1 MATKLEVPV
10 IREIK
15 IGEKDYL
22 ASMVPHPNLPP
33 RFVLRQKRHKHED
46 SVEMA
51 SLLNGISKP
60 AAERTGK
67 RTEKRTGKRTGLTL
81 TAKEIR
87 SKISEQDI
95 PAETKLVLQ
104 SIVDDLFAI
113 EEEDM
118 GFGQLKYCP
127 LCHEVSRAD
136 KFVGY
141 KCPECHQKYP
151 NK

>member
-33 RFVLRQKRHKHED
+33 RFVLRQKRHKGED
-46 SVEMA
+46 SIEIA
-51 SLLNGISKP
+51 SLLGGVSKP
-60 AAERTGK
+60 ETVKPKPRKGRT
-67 RTEKRTGKRTGLTL
+67 LS
-81 TAKEIR
+81 AKEIR

-95 PAETKLVLQ
+95 AAETKLVLQ
-104 SIVDDLFAI
+104 SIVDDIFAI

-136 KFVGY
+136 KFVSY
-141 KCPECHQKYP
+141 KCRDCHQQYP

>member
-1 MATKLEVPV
+1 RK
-10 IREIK
+10 
-15 IGEKDYL
+15 
-22 ASMVPHPNLPP
+22 
-33 RFVLRQKRHKHED
+33 KRHKHED

-51 SLLNGISKP
+51 SLLKG
-60 AAERTGK
+60 A
-67 RTEKRTGKRTGLTL
+67 EKRTLSQPRGRTLS
-81 TAKEIR
+81 AKEIR

-104 SIVDDLFAI
+104 SIVDDLFAL
-113 EEEDM
+113 EEEDL

-141 KCPECHQKYP
+141 KCLGCAK
-151 NK
+151 K

>member
-46 SVEMA
+46 SIEIA
-51 SLLNGISKP
+51 SLLDGVSKP
-60 AAERTGK
+60 ATVAKPKPRKGRT
-67 RTEKRTGKRTGLTL
+67 LS
-81 TAKEIR
+81 AKEIR

-95 PAETKLVLQ
+95 PSETKLTLQ

-127 LCHEVSRAD
+127 ICHQVSRAD
-136 KFVGY
+136 KFVSY
-141 KCPECHQKYP
+141 KCPECDQKYP

>member
-33 RFVLRQKRHKHED
+33 RFVLRQKRHKGED
-46 SVEMA
+46 SIEMQ
-51 SLLNGISKP
+51 SLLGGSSEP
-60 AAERTGK
+60 AKRMPRGRT
-67 RTEKRTGKRTGLTL
+67 LS
-81 TAKEIR
+81 AKEIR
-87 SKISEQDI
+87 SNISEQDI

-136 KFVGY
+136 KFVSY
-141 KCPECHQKYP
+141 KCRDCHQQYP

>member
-33 RFVLRQKRHKHED
+33 RFVLRQKRHKGED
-46 SVEMA
+46 SIDMA
-51 SLLNGISKP
+51 SLL
-60 AAERTGK
+60 K
-67 RTEKRTGKRTGLTL
+67 RAEKRTPSRIPRGRTLS
-81 TAKEIR
+81 AKEIR

-95 PAETKLVLQ
+95 AAETKLILQ

-127 LCHEVSRAD
+127 ICHEVSRAD
-136 KFVGY
+136 KFVSY
-141 KCPECHQKYP
+141 KCRDCHQQYP

>member
-22 ASMVPHPNLPP
+22 ASMVPHPSLPP
-33 RFVLRQKRHKHED
+33 RFVLRQKRHKSED
-46 SVEMA
+46 SIEIA
-51 SLLNGISKP
+51 SLLDGVSKP
-60 AAERTGK
+60 ETVEKPRPRKGRT
-67 RTEKRTGKRTGLTL
+67 LS
-81 TAKEIR
+81 AKEIR

-127 LCHEVSRAD
+127 ICHQVSRAD
-136 KFVGY
+136 KFVSY
-141 KCPECHQKYP
+141 KCRDCHQQYP

>member
-1 MATKLEVPV
+1 MATRLEVPV

-46 SVEMA
+46 SIEIA
-51 SLLNGISKP
+51 SLLDGVSKP
-60 AAERTGK
+60 ETVEKPRPRKGRT
-67 RTEKRTGKRTGLTL
+67 LS
-81 TAKEIR
+81 AKEIR

-104 SIVDDLFAI
+104 SIVDDLFAV

-151 NK
+151 DK

>member
-1 MATKLEVPV
+1 MTNLEVPV
-10 IREIK
+10 HRAIK
-15 IGEKDYL
+15 IGSDDYI

-33 RFVLRQKRHKHED
+33 CFTLRKKRHKGED

-51 SLLNGISKP
+51 SLLKG
-60 AAERTGK
+60 A
-67 RTEKRTGKRTGLTL
+67 EKRTPSRKPRGRTLS
-81 TAKEIR
+81 AKEIR
-87 SKISEQDI
+87 SKISEQDM
-95 PAETKLVLQ
+95 PAETKLTLQ

-113 EEEDM
+113 EDEAL

-127 LCHEVSRAD
+127 ICHQVSRAD

-141 KCPECHQKYP
+141 KCRGCDQKYP

>member
-33 RFVLRQKRHKHED
+33 RFVLRQKRHKGED
-46 SVEMA
+46 SIDMV
-51 SLLNGISKP
+51 SLL
-60 AAERTGK
+60 K
-67 RTEKRTGKRTGLTL
+67 RAEKRTPSRIPRGRTLS
-81 TAKEIR
+81 AKEIR

-127 LCHEVSRAD
+127 ICHEVSRAD
-136 KFVGY
+136 KFVSY
-141 KCPECHQKYP
+141 KCRDCHQQYP

>member
-1 MATKLEVPV
+1 MTNLEVPV
-10 IREIK
+10 HRAVK
-15 IGEKDYL
+15 IGSGDYI

-33 RFVLRQKRHKHED
+33 SFTLRQKRHKHED
-46 SVEMA
+46 SIEIA
-51 SLLNGISKP
+51 SLLGGVSKP
-60 AAERTGK
+60 ETVAKPKPRKGLSAE
-67 RTEKRTGKRTGLTL
+67 
-81 TAKEIR
+81 EIR

-113 EEEDM
+113 EDEDL

-127 LCHEVSRAD
+127 ICHQVSRAD
-136 KFVGY
+136 KFMGY

>member
-1 MATKLEVPV
+1 MTNLEVPV
-10 IREIK
+10 HRAVK
-15 IGEKDYL
+15 IGSDDYI

-33 RFVLRQKRHKHED
+33 SFTLRQKRHKHED

-51 SLLNGISKP
+51 SLLKG
-60 AAERTGK
+60 A
-67 RTEKRTGKRTGLTL
+67 EKRTLSQPRGRTLS
-81 TAKEIR
+81 AKEIR

-104 SIVDDLFAI
+104 SIVDDLFAL
-113 EEEDM
+113 EEEDL

-141 KCPECHQKYP
+141 KCLGCAKKYP

>member
-33 RFVLRQKRHKHED
+33 RFVLRQKRHKGED
-46 SVEMA
+46 SIEIA
-51 SLLNGISKP
+51 SLLDGVSKP
-60 AAERTGK
+60 ETVEKPRPRKGRT
-67 RTEKRTGKRTGLTL
+67 LS
-81 TAKEIR
+81 AKEIR

-127 LCHEVSRAD
+127 ICHEVSRAD
-136 KFVGY
+136 KFVSY
-141 KCPECHQKYP
+141 KCRDCHQQYP

>member
-60 AAERTGK
+60 AE
-67 RTEKRTGKRTGLTL
+67 RTEKRIPRGRTLS
-81 TAKEIR
+81 AKEIR

-104 SIVDDLFAI
+104 SIVDDLFAV

-136 KFVGY
+136 KFVSY

>member
-1 MATKLEVPV
+1 MTNLEVPV
-10 IREIK
+10 HRAIK
-15 IGEKDYL
+15 IGSDDYI

-33 RFVLRQKRHKHED
+33 SFTLRQKRHKHED

-51 SLLNGISKP
+51 SLLKG
-60 AAERTGK
+60 AEK
-67 RTEKRTGKRTGLTL
+67 RAEKRTPSRIPRGRTLS
-81 TAKEIR
+81 AKEIR

-95 PAETKLVLQ
+95 PAETKLTLQ
-104 SIVDDLFAI
+104 SIVDDIFAI

-127 LCHEVSRAD
+127 ICHQVSRAD

-141 KCPECHQKYP
+141 KCLGCAKKYP
-151 NK
+151 KK

>member
-46 SVEMA
+46 SIEMA
-51 SLLNGISKP
+51 SLLNGISPATVAKP
-60 AAERTGK
+60 KPRKGRT
-67 RTEKRTGKRTGLTL
+67 LS
-81 TAKEIR
+81 AKEIR

-95 PAETKLVLQ
+95 PAETKLTLQ

-151 NK
+151 DK

>member
-1 MATKLEVPV
+1 MTNLEVPV
-10 IREIK
+10 HRAIK
-15 IGEKDYL
+15 IGSDDYI

-33 RFVLRQKRHKHED
+33 CFTLRRKRHKHED

-51 SLLNGISKP
+51 SLLKG
-60 AAERTGK
+60 A
-67 RTEKRTGKRTGLTL
+67 EKRTLSPKPRGRTL
-81 TAKEIR
+81 TAEEIR

-127 LCHEVSRAD
+127 LCHQVSSAD
-136 KFVGY
+136 NFVGY
-141 KCPECHQKYP
+141 KCLGCAKKYP
-151 NK
+151 DK

>member
-33 RFVLRQKRHKHED
+33 RFVLRQKRHKGED
-46 SVEMA
+46 SIEIA
-51 SLLNGISKP
+51 SLLDGVSKP
-60 AAERTGK
+60 ETVEKPRPRKGRT
-67 RTEKRTGKRTGLTL
+67 LS
-81 TAKEIR
+81 AKEIR

-136 KFVGY
+136 KFVSY
-141 KCPECHQKYP
+141 KCRDCHQQYP

>member
-33 RFVLRQKRHKHED
+33 RFVLRQKRHKGED
-46 SVEMA
+46 SIDMV
-51 SLLNGISKP
+51 SLL
-60 AAERTGK
+60 K
-67 RTEKRTGKRTGLTL
+67 RAEKRTPSRIPRGRTLS
-81 TAKEIR
+81 AKEIR

-95 PAETKLVLQ
+95 AAETKLILQ

-127 LCHEVSRAD
+127 ICHEVSRAD
-136 KFVGY
+136 KFVSY
-141 KCPECHQKYP
+141 KCRDCHQQYP

>member
-51 SLLNGISKP
+51 SLLDGVSKP
-60 AAERTGK
+60 AERS
-67 RTEKRTGKRTGLTL
+67 EKRTLRGRTLS
-81 TAKEIR
+81 AKEIR

-127 LCHEVSRAD
+127 LCHQVSSAD
-136 KFVGY
+136 NFVGY
-141 KCPECHQKYP
+141 KCLGCAKKYP
-151 NK
+151 DK

>member
-46 SVEMA
+46 SVEMT
-51 SLLNGISKP
+51 SLLDGVSKP
-60 AAERTGK
+60 ATVAKPRKGRT
-67 RTEKRTGKRTGLTL
+67 LS
-81 TAKEIR
+81 AKEIR

-104 SIVDDLFAI
+104 SIVDDVFAV
-113 EEEDM
+113 EDEAL

-127 LCHEVSRAD
+127 ICHEVSRAD

-141 KCPECHQKYP
+141 KCRKCDQKYP

>member
-1 MATKLEVPV
+1 MTNLEVPV
-10 IREIK
+10 HRAIK
-15 IGEKDYL
+15 IGSDDYI

-33 RFVLRQKRHKHED
+33 CFMLRKKRHKHED

-60 AAERTGK
+60 AERTGK
-67 RTEKRTGKRTGLTL
+67 RTGKRTCRTL
-81 TAKEIR
+81 SSEEIR

-104 SIVDDLFAI
+104 SIVDDLFAA

-127 LCHEVSRAD
+127 ICHEVSRAD

-141 KCPECHQKYP
+141 KCRGCHQRYP

>member
-1 MATKLEVPV
+1 MTNLEVPV
-10 IREIK
+10 HRAVK
-15 IGEKDYL
+15 IGSDDYI

-33 RFVLRQKRHKHED
+33 CFTLRKKRHKHED

-51 SLLNGISKP
+51 SLLKG
-60 AAERTGK
+60 A
-67 RTEKRTGKRTGLTL
+67 EKRTLSQPRGRTLS
-81 TAKEIR
+81 AKEIR

-104 SIVDDLFAI
+104 SIVDDLFAL
-113 EEEDM
+113 EEEDL

-141 KCPECHQKYP
+141 KCLGCAKKYP

>member
-1 MATKLEVPV
+1 MTNLEVPV
-10 IREIK
+10 HRAVK
-15 IGEKDYL
+15 IGSDDYI

-33 RFVLRQKRHKHED
+33 RFVLRQKRHKGED
-46 SVEMA
+46 SIDMA
-51 SLLNGISKP
+51 SLL
-60 AAERTGK
+60 K
-67 RTEKRTGKRTGLTL
+67 RAEKRTPSRIPRGRTLS
-81 TAKEIR
+81 AKEIR

-95 PAETKLVLQ
+95 AAETKLILQ

-127 LCHEVSRAD
+127 ICHEVSRAD
-136 KFVGY
+136 KFVSY
-141 KCPECHQKYP
+141 KCRDCHQQYP

>member
-33 RFVLRQKRHKHED
+33 RFVLRQKRHKGED
-46 SVEMA
+46 SIEIA
-51 SLLNGISKP
+51 SLLGGVSKP
-60 AAERTGK
+60 ETVAKPKPRKGLSAE
-67 RTEKRTGKRTGLTL
+67 
-81 TAKEIR
+81 EIR

-127 LCHEVSRAD
+127 ICHQISRAD
-136 KFVGY
+136 KFVSY
-141 KCPECHQKYP
+141 KCRDCHQQYP

>member
-1 MATKLEVPV
+1 MTNLEVPV
-10 IREIK
+10 HRAIK
-15 IGEKDYL
+15 IGSDDYI

-33 RFVLRQKRHKHED
+33 CFTLRKKRHKHED

-51 SLLNGISKP
+51 SLLKG
-60 AAERTGK
+60 A
-67 RTEKRTGKRTGLTL
+67 EKRTLSQPRGRTLS
-81 TAKEIR
+81 AKEIR

-104 SIVDDLFAI
+104 SIVDDLFAL
-113 EEEDM
+113 EEEDL

-141 KCPECHQKYP
+141 KCLGCAKKYP
-151 NK
+151 NN

>member
-1 MATKLEVPV
+1 MTNLEVPV
-10 IREIK
+10 HRAVK
-15 IGEKDYL
+15 IGSDDYI

-33 RFVLRQKRHKHED
+33 SFTLRQKRHKHED

-51 SLLNGISKP
+51 SLLKG
-60 AAERTGK
+60 A
-67 RTEKRTGKRTGLTL
+67 EKRTLLSRKPRGRTLS
-81 TAKEIR
+81 AKEIR

-95 PAETKLVLQ
+95 PAETKLTLQ
-104 SIVDDLFAI
+104 SIVDDIFAI

-127 LCHEVSRAD
+127 ICHEVSRAD

-141 KCPECHQKYP
+141 KCRECHHQYP

>member
-33 RFVLRQKRHKHED
+33 RFVLRQKRHKGED
-46 SVEMA
+46 SIDMA
-51 SLLNGISKP
+51 SLL
-60 AAERTGK
+60 K
-67 RTEKRTGKRTGLTL
+67 RAEKRTPSRIPRGRTLS
-81 TAKEIR
+81 AKEIR

-95 PAETKLVLQ
+95 PAETKLTLQ
-104 SIVDDLFAI
+104 SIVDDIFAI

-127 LCHEVSRAD
+127 ICHQVSRAD

-141 KCPECHQKYP
+141 KCLGCAKKYP
-151 NK
+151 KK

>member
-46 SVEMA
+46 SIEIA
-51 SLLNGISKP
+51 SLLDGVSKP
-60 AAERTGK
+60 ETVAKPKPRKGRT
-67 RTEKRTGKRTGLTL
+67 LS
-81 TAKEIR
+81 AKEIR

>member
-46 SVEMA
+46 SVEMS
-51 SLLNGISKP
+51 SLLDGVSKP
-60 AAERTGK
+60 ATVAKPKPRKGRT
-67 RTEKRTGKRTGLTL
+67 LS
-81 TAKEIR
+81 AKEIR

-95 PAETKLVLQ
+95 PAETKLTLQ

-151 NK
+151 DK

>member
-1 MATKLEVPV
+1 MTNLEVPV
-10 IREIK
+10 HRAIK
-15 IGEKDYL
+15 IGSDDYI

-33 RFVLRQKRHKHED
+33 CFTLRKKRHKHED

-51 SLLNGISKP
+51 SLLKG
-60 AAERTGK
+60 A
-67 RTEKRTGKRTGLTL
+67 EKRTLSQPRGRTLS
-81 TAKEIR
+81 AKEIR

-104 SIVDDLFAI
+104 SIVDDLFAL
-113 EEEDM
+113 EEEDL

-141 KCPECHQKYP
+141 KCLGCAKKYP

>member
-1 MATKLEVPV
+1 MTNLEVPV
-10 IREIK
+10 HRAVK
-15 IGEKDYL
+15 IGSGDYI

-46 SVEMA
+46 SVEMS
-51 SLLNGISKP
+51 SLLGGVSKP
-60 AAERTGK
+60 AERK
-67 RTEKRTGKRTGLTL
+67 EKRKPRGRTL

-95 PAETKLVLQ
+95 PAETKLTLQ

-127 LCHEVSRAD
+127 ICHEVSRAD

-141 KCPECHQKYP
+141 KCRKCDQKYP